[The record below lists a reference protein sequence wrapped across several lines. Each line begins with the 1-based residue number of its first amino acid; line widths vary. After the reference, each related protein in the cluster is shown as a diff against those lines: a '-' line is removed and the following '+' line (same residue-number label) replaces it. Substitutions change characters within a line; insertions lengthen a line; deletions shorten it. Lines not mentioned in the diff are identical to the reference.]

1 MNRRFLWLIAF
12 RASNDRICTER
23 VIAPTP
29 QEAIASW
36 LKKSK
41 DHEIESLVAVSELWE
56 VK

>member
-36 LKKSK
+36 LKKSR
-41 DHEIESLVAVSELWE
+41 DHEIDSLIGVSELWE